1 MLTHTEDTSVKYTA
15 GGKPSEA
22 LGLENPTL
30 ASPSRA
36 QLPHCA
42 VMKGEKAPL
51 RLASFVY
58 LPSELHPAP
67 LGPCSNVF
75 CYVSFQ
81 TEYLCVWSLGPVW
94 LTHAHTRAR
103 TLPFNFPP
111 VPEVPFA
118 LPPSSN

>member
-1 MLTHTEDTSVKYTA
+1 MLTHSEDTLVKYTA

-30 ASPSRA
+30 PSPLQP
-36 QLPHCA
+36 QLPPSA

-51 RLASFVY
+51 LLASFVY
-58 LPSELHPAP
+58 LPSELHPAL

-81 TEYLCVWSLGPVW
+81 TEYLCVWSLAVFG
-94 LTHAHTRAR
+94 
-103 TLPFNFPP
+103 
-111 VPEVPFA
+111 
-118 LPPSSN
+118 